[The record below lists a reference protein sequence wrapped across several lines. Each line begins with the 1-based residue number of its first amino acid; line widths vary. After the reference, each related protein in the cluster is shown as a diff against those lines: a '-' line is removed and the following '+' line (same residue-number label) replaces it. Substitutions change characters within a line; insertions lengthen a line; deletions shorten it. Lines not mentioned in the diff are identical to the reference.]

1 MTFQC
6 SSLHSWELQR
16 WSPSSLEHPINKHPV
31 FSEAAEI
38 EFPRAGAILPRGE
51 YLEVAPGDEARMS
64 HADVHRTLGR
74 VSSDGD
80 RPFLHQILEFSALQ
94 PGYSRA
100 RHPANHRHLQSCLEI
115 WRCVF
120 KGETLIPLQGSEG
133 GGGIFV
139 CFCKKKKT
147 GGIQFYTVEN
157 LARNVPDRGHSGSD
171 PPPRRRGKKEARR
184 PIRSGQTDGSV
195 TMDMRVSQW
204 KAAMGWLTGD
214 VYQ

>member
-120 KGETLIPLQGSEG
+120 KGETLIPLQGSEEG
-133 GGGIFV
+133 GGFLFV
-139 CFCKKKKT
+139 FVKKKT

-171 PPPRRRGKKEARR
+171 PPPRRRGKKRR
-184 PIRSGQTDGSV
+184 VGQSGAAKRTE
-195 TMDMRVSQW
+195 VSRWTCVLANGRQPW
-204 KAAMGWLTGD
+204 VG
-214 VYQ
+214 

>member
-1 MTFQC
+1 MNTRISKQTDYFFFLC

-51 YLEVAPGDEARMS
+51 YLQVAPGDEARVS
-64 HADVHRTLGR
+64 HANVHRTLGR

-80 RPFLHQILEFSALQ
+80 RPFLHQILEFSALE

-100 RHPANHRHLQSCLEI
+100 RHPANHRHLQSCWEI

-120 KGETLIPLQGSEG
+120 KAESLTPLQGSEEG
-133 GGGIFV
+133 RIFV
-139 CFCKKKKT
+139 CFYKKKKL

-171 PPPRRRGKKEARR
+171 PPPRRRGKKRGVSANQER
-184 PIRSGQTDGSV
+184 PN
-195 TMDMRVSQW
+195 
-204 KAAMGWLTGD
+204 
-214 VYQ
+214 